1 MLVAPL
7 SIASELA
14 HIRACDPR
22 RLRFSLSLE
31 TGFRQINTMRFT
43 ARFMTAWL
51 LALMLLVGWSLP
63 AHADDISATGRGVVR
78 VVTIA
83 IVDDEVVGFGHGSG
97 VAVAPN
103 RIVTNAH
110 VVELLA
116 RYPGNVVVGIVPS
129 EGSKSYQGRII
140 AVYAAHDLALIEFTG
155 TRLPTVAL
163 YTGPLEEGSMVTAL
177 GYPGNVDLAT
187 AKSAADYIHPLAP
200 IRSEGVFSGRRQMT
214 GTDVLLHTA
223 QIARGNSGGPLL
235 DPCGRVI
242 GINSAITRGEEG
254 DSSFAFAIANS
265 EVAAFLNKVKQP
277 YVAIGTPC
285 TSIADIE
292 KIDQA
297 ADAQAS
303 ALAEATKREAAS
315 KAGLAREAARTAA
328 RDAADRHRENV
339 MGLAGLILVLGAMAV
354 GAGGLL
360 EAQAMRRE
368 AIIAWVLGGV
378 AMIGA
383 IVLFVLRPSGEP
395 ILPQA
400 VAAASQPSAPPVSS
414 TAPLGKMVCSFVA
427 ARSRVVSSTTQD
439 VTIDW
444 GKAGC
449 MNGRTQYAENGSK
462 WDRILVPS
470 EEQTVSVL
478 QFDPATRGYVNARYF
493 LSAEQMEGLRKIRA
507 TVKLKACSPDEAG
520 RANLATQQAAIRTAL
535 PARPNEKI
543 VYNCTPAP

>member
-1 MLVAPL
+1 MQYPSLLCL
-7 SIASELA
+7 SNQVFLISTMPSKA
-14 HIRACDPR
+14 HRITAW
-22 RLRFSLSLE
+22 
-31 TGFRQINTMRFT
+31 FT
-43 ARFMTAWL
+43 AT
-51 LALMLLVGWSLP
+51 LMLLVGWALP
-63 AHADDISATGRGVVR
+63 AHADDISATARGVVR

-116 RYPGNVVVGIVPS
+116 RYPGNVVIGIVPS
-129 EGSKSYQGRII
+129 EGSKSYQGRVI
-140 AVYAAHDLALIEFTG
+140 AVDVAHDLALVEFSG

-163 YTGPLEEGSMVTAL
+163 YTGPVEEGSMVTAL

-187 AKSAADYIHPLAP
+187 AKSAADYIHPLSP

-214 GTDVLLHTA
+214 GIDVLLHTA

-254 DSSFAFAIANS
+254 DSSFAFAIANN
-265 EVAAFLNKVKQP
+265 EVTAFLTKAKQP
-277 YVAIGTPC
+277 YVAVGTPC

-292 KIDQA
+292 KSDQA

-303 ALAEATKREAAS
+303 ALADATKRDAAS
-315 KAGLAREAARTAA
+315 KAVLARDAARIAA
-328 RDAADRHRENV
+328 RDAADHQRENI
-339 MGLAGLILVLGAMAV
+339 MGLAVLILVLGALTV

-360 EAQAMRRE
+360 DAQALRRE
-368 AIIAWVLGGV
+368 AIWAWVGGV
-378 AMIGA
+378 LMMGGA
-383 IVLFVLRPSGEP
+383 TTLFILRPTGVP
-395 ILPQA
+395 VLPETVETASA
-400 VAAASQPSAPPVSS
+400 VPAPSVSS
-414 TAPLGKMVCSFVA
+414 TAPLGKMVCSVVP
-427 ARSRVVSSTTQD
+427 ARSRVISSTTED
-439 VTIDW
+439 VAIDW

-478 QFDPATRGYVNARYF
+478 QFNPATRSYVNARYF
-493 LSAEQMEGLRKIRA
+493 LSAEQMEGLRKIRS

-543 VYNCTPAP
+543 VYTCTATK

>member
-1 MLVAPL
+1 MVPYL
-7 SIASELA
+7 SHLWA
-14 HIRACDPR
+14 RALTVYC
-22 RLRFSLSLE
+22 
-31 TGFRQINTMRFT
+31 
-43 ARFMTAWL
+43 AVL
-51 LALMLLVGWSLP
+51 LAVSLAAP
-63 AHADDISATGRGVVR
+63 AHADDISATARGVVR

-116 RYPGNVVVGIVPS
+116 KYPGDVVVGIVPS
-129 EGSKSYQGRII
+129 EGSKSYQGRVI
-140 AVYAAHDLALIEFTG
+140 AVDVAHDLALIEITG

-163 YTGPLEEGSMVTAL
+163 YTGPVEEGSMVTAL

-214 GTDVLLHTA
+214 GIDVLLHTA

-242 GINSAITRGEEG
+242 GINSAVTRGEDG
-254 DSSFAFAIANS
+254 DSSFAFAIADS
-265 EVAAFLNKVKQP
+265 EVAAFLTKAKQP
-277 YVAIGTPC
+277 YVAVGTPC

-292 KIDQA
+292 KVDQA

-303 ALAEATKREAAS
+303 ALADSTKREAAS
-315 KAGLAREAARTAA
+315 KAVRARDAALTAA

-339 MGLAGLILVLGAMAV
+339 MAIATLMLVFGAMAV

-360 EAQAMRRE
+360 DAQALRRE
-368 AIIAWVLGGV
+368 AIWAWV
-378 AMIGA
+378 IGA
-383 IVLFVLRPSGEP
+383 LIMLGAVAVFVLRPTGAPVLPEA
-395 ILPQA
+395 IL
-400 VAAASQPSAPPVSS
+400 AAANTPPAPPVSS
-414 TAPLGKMVCSFVA
+414 TAPLGKMACSFVP

-470 EEQTVSVL
+470 EEQTVSIL
-478 QFDPATRGYVNARYF
+478 QFDPATRSYVTSRYF
-493 LSAEQMEGLRKIRA
+493 LSAEQMEGLRKIRS

-543 VYNCTPAP
+543 VYTCAAAK

>member
-1 MLVAPL
+1 MIAFARLFFALTLTLGIGMSAP
-7 SIASELA
+7 
-14 HIRACDPR
+14 
-22 RLRFSLSLE
+22 
-31 TGFRQINTMRFT
+31 
-43 ARFMTAWL
+43 AR
-51 LALMLLVGWSLP
+51 
-63 AHADDISATGRGVVR
+63 ADDISATARGVVR

-116 RYPGNVVVGIVPS
+116 RYPGNVVIGIVPS
-129 EGSKSYQGRII
+129 EGSKSYQGKII
-140 AVYAAHDLALIEFTG
+140 AVDTVHDLALIEFTG

-163 YTGPLEEGSMVTAL
+163 YTGPVEEGSMVTAL

-187 AKSAADYIHPLAP
+187 AKSAADYIHPLSP
-200 IRSEGVFSGRRQMT
+200 IRSEGVFSGRRQMS

-254 DSSFAFAIANS
+254 DSSFGFAIADS
-265 EVAAFLNKVKQP
+265 EIAAFLTKAKQP
-277 YVAIGTPC
+277 YAAVGTPC
-285 TSIADIE
+285 TSIADID
-292 KIDQA
+292 KVDAQ

-303 ALAEATKREAAS
+303 ATADAAKREAAG
-315 KAGLAREAARTAA
+315 KAVIAREAALTAA
-328 RDAADRHRENV
+328 RNAADRHRENV
-339 MGLAGLILVLGAMAV
+339 MAIATLMLVLGAMAV

-360 EAQAMRRE
+360 DAQAMRRE
-368 AIIAWVLGGV
+368 AIWAWAGGALVMLGAV
-378 AMIGA
+378 A
-383 IVLFVLRPSGEP
+383 VFVLRPTGEP
-395 ILPQA
+395 VLPEA
-400 VAAASQPSAPPVSS
+400 TVAAANTPPAPPVSS
-414 TAPLGKMVCSFVA
+414 TAALGKMVCSFVA
-427 ARSRVVSSTTQD
+427 ARSRVVSSATAD

-462 WDRILVPS
+462 WDRILVPG

-478 QFDPATRGYVNARYF
+478 QFDPATRNYVNSRYF
-493 LSAEQMEGLRKIRA
+493 LSADQMDALRKIRA
-507 TVKLKACSPDEAG
+507 QVTLKACSPDEAG
-520 RANLATQQAAIRTAL
+520 RANLGTQQAAIRTAL
-535 PARPNEKI
+535 PPRPNEKI
-543 VYNCTPAP
+543 VYACAPAK